1 MKIKKS
7 RKILAIAVVC
17 IMLGMFLAGCT
28 SDHGD
33 WKYIEDKGVMVIG
46 VTYYQPMNYFDE
58 NGEFT
63 GFETEFAKAVCEIL
77 GVEPEFIEIDWNAK
91 ELELKA
97 KSIDAVW
104 NGMTITKQRA
114 EEMDISTAYMGNSQ
128 VIVVRAEDEEKY
140 KAATDLTG
148 VSVVAEIGSTLEETV
163 ESHELFKNADYTGVD
178 KQITGIIEVKAG
190 TADMTIVDFVLADEV
205 LRAGGDFED
214 LVYFDKG
221 YKEEFGIAFRKDSP
235 KTLEKVNDAIKQLKD
250 NGKLQEIADKY
261 GLSDLLIK

>member
-1 MKIKKS
+1 MKIKNA
-7 RKILAIAVVC
+7 RKILAAVLVC
-17 IMLGMFLAGCT
+17 LMLTAFLAACS

-33 WKYIEDKGVMVIG
+33 WKYIEDKGVMTIG
-46 VTYYQPMNYFDE
+46 VTYYQPMNFFDDD
-58 NGEFT
+58 GEFT

-77 GVEPEFIEIDWNAK
+77 GVTPEFIEIDWNAK

-128 VIVVRAEDEEKY
+128 VIVVRAEDEEQY
-140 KAATDLTG
+140 GAATDLTG

-163 ESHELFKNADYTGVD
+163 ESNELFKNADYTGVD

-205 LRAGGDFED
+205 LKPGGDFD
-214 LVYFDKG
+214 GLVYFDKG
-221 YKEEFGIAFRKDSP
+221 YKEEFGIAFRKNSP
-235 KTLEKVNDAIKQLKD
+235 KTLEKVNDAIKTLQE
-250 NGKLQEIADKY
+250 NGKLQEIAEKY